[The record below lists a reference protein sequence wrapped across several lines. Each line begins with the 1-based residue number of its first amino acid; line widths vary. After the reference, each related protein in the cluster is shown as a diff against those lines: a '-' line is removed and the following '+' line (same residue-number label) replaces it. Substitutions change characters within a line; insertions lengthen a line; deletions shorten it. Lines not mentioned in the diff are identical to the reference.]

1 MKEFEHNGNLIIKYG
16 KNDYTAFIMLDGDI
30 IEKGFSSLNTAKRWL
45 DKQN

>member
-1 MKEFEHNGNLIIKYG
+1 MKEFVYNDNLIIKYG

-30 IEKGFSSLNTAKRWL
+30 IEKGFSSLNSAKRWL